1 MGSCHREDA
10 TVSQGAGASFTKA
23 QRANARRRHTAL
35 GLEEQLCGNDSNS
48 DGNSDSNENDERGSR
63 AFRLLNMRTG
73 ELWQL
78 TNDPVKLETMVRE

>member
-1 MGSCHREDA
+1 M
-10 TVSQGAGASFTKA
+10 SQGAEASFTK
-23 QRANARRRHTAL
+23 RANARRRHTAL

-48 DGNSDSNENDERGSR
+48 DGNIDSNENDERGSR

-78 TNDPVKLETMVRE
+78 TDDPVKLETMVRE